1 MLGWRPAAS
10 PTAPGSRRRSATG
23 FGARWTVMPL
33 GSVATD
39 RLRHMLIGYSRVSK
53 ADGSQSLDLL
63 LALKNAVWTAQDG
76 CQTLTNKCRE
86 EAQLRERSIEAM
98 KRERALSL
106 NMTLVVPTVAGAFGA
121 LMAGVTSKIARWLS
135 SGWATLAAWWNS

>member
-1 MLGWRPAAS
+1 
-10 PTAPGSRRRSATG
+10 
-23 FGARWTVMPL
+23 
-33 GSVATD
+33 
-39 RLRHMLIGYSRVSK
+39 MLIGYSRVSK

-76 CQTLTNKCRE
+76 CQTLTSKCRE

-98 KRERALSL
+98 KRARALSL

-121 LMAGVTSKIARWLS
+121 LMAGVTSKISRWLS

>member
-1 MLGWRPAAS
+1 
-10 PTAPGSRRRSATG
+10 
-23 FGARWTVMPL
+23 
-33 GSVATD
+33 
-39 RLRHMLIGYSRVSK
+39 MLICYSRVSK

-86 EAQLRERSIEAM
+86 EAQLRER
-98 KRERALSL
+98 ALSL

-135 SGWATLAAWWNS
+135 SGGATLAAWWNS